1 MNTDKSNSGSETYKG
16 KEMPENKVLSPRRSI
31 LRIFLAFLAF
41 IFWIFTG
48 YSPNILFTSGVQGL
62 VGVFSYLIRN
72 PVIFLI
78 IALVNVVM
86 GLIFYILIG
95 TLFWAAFHFL
105 WSLRWFYGFGK
116 YGHLKK
122 NLSFRS

>member
-1 MNTDKSNSGSETYKG
+1 MNTDKSNLGRESYNGED
-16 KEMPENKVLSPRRSI
+16 MPENKMLSPRSSI
-31 LRIFLAFLAF
+31 LRIFLGFLAF
-41 IFWIFTG
+41 IIWIFTG
-48 YSPNILFTSGVQGL
+48 YSPNILFTSSVQGL
-62 VGVFSYLIRN
+62 VGVFSFLIRN

-95 TLFWAAFHFL
+95 TIFWAAFHFI
-105 WSLRWFYGFGK
+105 WSLRWFYGFAK

-122 NLSFRS
+122 KHIL